1 MLLVCGLGNVGKK
14 YVDTRHNAG
23 FLFLES
29 LAKDW
34 EVTFKHFKNLNSEVA
49 KICLDG
55 AKILLIKP
63 TTFMNNSGTAVLSVM
78 NYYKIEKANLLV
90 VHDEIDLVLGNV
102 RLKFGGGS
110 AGHNGIKSVDAA
122 LGNEYWRM
130 RIGVG
135 RPPLDVSVVDYV
147 LGDFS
152 KSEIIQI
159 TDVLNDCKKHF
170 ENFILRYSKEKSD
183 SK

>member
-1 MLLVCGLGNVGKK
+1 MLLVCGLGNVGKQ
-14 YVDTRHNAG
+14 YCNTRHNAG

-29 LAKDW
+29 LTKDW
-34 EVTFKHFKNLNSEVA
+34 EISFKTCKNLHSEIGKVF
-49 KICLDG
+49 LEG
-55 AKILLIKP
+55 LEILFVRP
-63 TTFMNNSGTAVLSVM
+63 TTFMNNAGVSVLNVM
-78 NYYKIEKANLLV
+78 NYYKIDRSKLLV
-90 VHDEIDLVLGNV
+90 VHDEIDLPLGSI

-110 AGHNGIKSVDAA
+110 AGHNGIKSVDSV

-135 RPPLDVSVVDYV
+135 RPPLDVSVSEYV

-152 KSEIIQI
+152 KSELIQI
-159 TDVLNDCKKHF
+159 GDVMNDCRKHF
-170 ENFILRYSKEKSD
+170 ENFIMQSKSD